1 MLRGE
6 ASCSLGNSQ
15 ISSSQCGKHHECV
28 EIIGR
33 FQCIVAVIST
43 VIVPHDQCH
52 NLAPRGQHSRTACPA
67 HPQGVS
73 SQRGGGSMFS
83 GCLKQCTSPA
93 SSGIVLCRMC
103 RTPLVRGSH
112 SRTACSSTDLS
123 CLLTYCDSTDLQL
136 FHAPVTPHP
145 L

>member
-43 VIVPHDQCH
+43 VISMVSPRANVPHDQCH
-52 NLAPRGQHSRTACPA
+52 NPAPRAQHSRTACLA

-73 SQRGGGSMFS
+73 SQREGGSMFS

-93 SSGIVLCRMC
+93 SSGTVLRRMS
-103 RTPLVRGSH
+103 RTPLLRGSH

-123 CLLTYCDSTDLQL
+123 CLLTYCDSTDL
-136 FHAPVTPHP
+136 
-145 L
+145 